1 LRELRWGAGF
11 LADPTADGAGEQRYD
26 VTYVDGIHTV
36 ADGQFQLVVDG
47 EPTTLR
53 FTGGSL
59 SQEPGPAPGPEL
71 TVRTA
76 AAFLDRWAAGEVD

>member
-1 LRELRWGAGF
+1 MGRGF